1 MATQEELEFQAL
13 LNQAMAGAGQA
24 PSDMPVQAVDPVR
37 AERLA
42 FEASQAAPVASVAP
56 PASVAP
62 VAAPSAEQIML
73 AQQDAIR
80 QNALAQR
87 TQAAETA
94 KTIAQRPR
102 QRFLREGEGFMDA
115 FKNPGAGQRQFA
127 INAGLS
133 LLSSGGTQDLSQ
145 RIGHALGAGVQGMQA
160 ARQGELDVASQAAKA
175 KQAALAGEGQG
186 LAQEVEFG
194 RDLATLRSE
203 KAKEQR
209 EIEKADLTKERFE
222 FDKYKFENPNIT
234 ESTVGKLQDRRTDL
248 SKQLALSADP
258 VQSENLQKQIEEIN
272 IELSADEYYDPESGA
287 LIKKQGA
294 TKFPPKTQLDLSDE
308 LAKSGSLSRRA
319 SEVIYN
325 KSAIDADVGGR
336 EYVIPGVG
344 ELITGVKRLANPEIA
359 NYVAQ
364 RRRFNVANALGDM
377 RILAPVTDTDS
388 KLLIMNKGFD
398 DEMNPIQSMREW
410 ETRMLPENA
419 ALIYQKNMEYKGSN
433 PNQGP
438 AKAAINRLIYA
449 EANFEDSMN
458 GYPMTNFSPADQA
471 KRLQGMLEM
480 YPTTSEAGELAGN
493 PDAFEFNGRVVS
505 SKFLESLS
513 NSTGL
518 NVEEIAEIYNVKQY

>member
-1 MATQEELEFQAL
+1 MAINYFDQLVQGFGGQEDELTQAINALGIQA
-13 LNQAMAGAGQA
+13 QA
-24 PSDMPVQAVDPVR
+24 P
-37 AERLA
+37 
-42 FEASQAAPVASVAP
+42 QAAPGSIEALMAG
-56 PASVAP
+56 
-62 VAAPSAEQIML
+62 
-73 AQQDAIR
+73 QQDIQRIQAER
-80 QNALAQR
+80 AAALANLSAVGAR
-87 TQAAETA
+87 
-94 KTIAQRPR
+94 RPSKR
-102 QRFLREGEGFMDA
+102 LLREGQSFMEA
-115 FKNPGAGQRQFA
+115 FRDPSEAQREFA
-127 INAGLS
+127 IRAGMA
-133 LLSSGGTQDLSQ
+133 LLSDDGTKSLSQ
-145 RIGHALGAGVQGMQA
+145 RIGQALGSGA
-160 ARQGELDVASQAAKA
+160 
-175 KQAALAGEGQG
+175 QG
-186 LAQEVEFG
+186 LQEVRQQGIASEAAQAQADLAQLQLQQEGVEQQIGFG

-234 ESTVGKLQDRRTDL
+234 ESTVGKLQDRRTGL
-248 SKQLALSADP
+248 QKELALSTDP

-272 IELSADEYYDPESGA
+272 IELSANEYYDPQTGA

-308 LAKSGSLSRRA
+308 LAKSRSLSRRA

-325 KSAIDADVGGR
+325 KAAIDADVGGR

-344 ELITGVKRLANPEIA
+344 ELVTGVKRLANPEIA
-359 NYVAQ
+359 DYVAQ

-398 DEMNPIQSMREW
+398 EEMNPIQSMREW

-438 AKAAINRLIYA
+438 ARAAINRLIYA

-518 NVEEIAEIYNVKQY
+518 TVGEIAESYNIKQY

>member
-1 MATQEELEFQAL
+1 MAINYFDQLVQGFGGQEDELTQAIDALGIQAQVPQAVAPQAGSIEELL
-13 LNQAMAGAGQA
+13 AG
-24 PSDMPVQAVDPVR
+24 R
-37 AERLA
+37 AQIQDLA
-42 FEASQAAPVASVAP
+42 AQRAA
-56 PASVAP
+56 
-62 VAAPSAEQIML
+62 
-73 AQQDAIR
+73 
-80 QNALAQR
+80 ALADLSAVGAR
-87 TQAAETA
+87 
-94 KTIAQRPR
+94 RPSKR
-102 QRFLREGEGFMDA
+102 LLREGQSFMEA
-115 FKNPGAGQRQFA
+115 FRDPSEAQREFA
-127 INAGLS
+127 IRAGMA
-133 LLSSGGTQDLSQ
+133 LLSDDGTKSLSQ
-145 RIGHALGAGVQGMQA
+145 RIGQALGSGA
-160 ARQGELDVASQAAKA
+160 
-175 KQAALAGEGQG
+175 QG
-186 LAQEVEFG
+186 LQEVRQQGIASEAAQAQADLAQLQLQQEGVEQQIGFG

-203 KAKEQR
+203 KTKEQR
-209 EIEKADLTKERFE
+209 KIDAAALAQEKLEFER
-222 FDKYKFENPNIT
+222 YKFENPNIT
-234 ESTVGKLQDRRTDL
+234 ESTIGKLQDRRTGL
-248 SKQLALSADP
+248 KKQLEVSTDP

-272 IELSADEYYDPESGA
+272 IELSADEYYDPQTGA

-325 KSAIDADVGGR
+325 KAAIDADVGGR

-344 ELITGVKRLANPEIA
+344 ELVTGVKRLANPEIA
-359 NYVAQ
+359 DYVAQ
-364 RRRFNVANALGDM
+364 RNRFNVKNALGDM

-388 KLLIMNKGFD
+388 KLLIMTQGFD
-398 DEMNPIQSMREW
+398 EEMNPIQSMREW

-505 SKFLESLS
+505 GKFLESLS

-518 NVEEIAEIYNVKQY
+518 TVGEIAESYNIKQY